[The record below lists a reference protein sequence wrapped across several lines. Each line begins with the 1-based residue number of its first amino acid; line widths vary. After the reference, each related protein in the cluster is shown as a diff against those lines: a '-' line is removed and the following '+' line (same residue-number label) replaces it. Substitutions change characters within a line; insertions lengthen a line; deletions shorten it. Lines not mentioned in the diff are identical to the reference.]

1 MCTGGINVTQFKLAT
16 HQMMQAGELY
26 SKSMR
31 QWADLAG
38 EVGSDALSEKL
49 TEAADQVSAAQSAL
63 ESAMNELD
71 RLSSEGDS
79 VTITPV

>member
-1 MCTGGINVTQFKLAT
+1 
-16 HQMMQAGELY
+16 MMQAGELY

-38 EVGSDALSEKL
+38 EVGSGALSEKL

-79 VTITPV
+79 VTITPI